1 MSLNCLSCNILQ
13 RVNSNNNDA
22 CLPPEEESIR
32 SYDNNNSISN
42 NNNISNNNRINNNIN
57 NNNRRNNNNDN
68 NGKKRVSHNRSL
80 SYGNMTPSQY
90 AHSGPLAKIKAQHR
104 RTNSDSG
111 VGPRLVRSSGM
122 RRDWSFEDLSPQQND
137 KGVQCY

>member
-57 NNNRRNNNNDN
+57 DNNRNNNNND

-80 SYGNMTPSQY
+80 SYGNMTPTQY

>member
-32 SYDNNNSISN
+32 FYDDNNNRNNNNRN
-42 NNNISNNNRINNNIN
+42 NNNISNNNNIN
-57 NNNRRNNNNDN
+57 NNNNNNDN

-80 SYGNMTPSQY
+80 SYGNMTPPQY
-90 AHSGPLAKIKAQHR
+90 AHSGPLAKVKAQHR

-137 KGVQCY
+137 KGVRCH